1 MQIGTKQL
9 FDSSLHRMTSLS
21 AGAARLQ
28 TEIATG
34 TKLQAAS
41 DDSVAFDRLTRL
53 KRNLANEDQYASNV
67 NAAATL
73 LQQSDTA
80 LEGIEIQVQRAREI
94 AIAASNDTMT
104 PADRKALGIELN
116 AILDTMMELANAS
129 DARGQPLFAG
139 AGAGPAFSKD
149 ADGTVMWTGEG
160 EAPPI
165 PIGLNVT
172 IQAADSGARLFGGIS
187 TASGTTDMFAIVQN
201 LARALD
207 GTAPADPALGET
219 AQAQLRA
226 RLDAGLDGLAA
237 ATDRVASNRASVGA
251 RGARLEIETERL
263 ADLSTTREIERSGL
277 EDADVTEAIA
287 RLQQTMLALE
297 ATQASFARLSQ
308 MSLFDYIR

>member
-9 FDSSLHRMTSLS
+9 FDSSLHRMMSLS
-21 AGAARLQ
+21 TTAARLQ
-28 TEIATG
+28 TEIAT
-34 TKLQAAS
+34 TKKLQTAS

-53 KRNLANEDQYASNV
+53 KRDLANENQYASNV

-80 LEGIEIQVQRAREI
+80 LEGIEIQIQRAREI

-116 AILDTMMELANAS
+116 AILDTMMELANTR
-129 DARGQPLFAG
+129 DARGQPLFSG
-139 AGAGPAFSKD
+139 ASSGAAFAKD
-149 ADGTVMWTGEG
+149 ADGNVVWTGEG

-172 IQAADSGARLFGGIS
+172 IQAADSGARLFGGIA
-187 TASGTTDMFAIVQN
+187 TASGTTDIFAIVQN

-207 GTAPADPALGET
+207 DTAPDDPTMGDT

-226 RLDAGLDGLAA
+226 RLDAGLDGLPA
-237 ATDRVASNRASVGA
+237 ATA
-251 RGARLEIETERL
+251 RISATPAPLRGSRGRLEIEADRL
-263 ADLSTTREIERSGL
+263 VDLSTTREIERSGL
-277 EDADVTEAIA
+277 EDADVTESIA

-297 ATQASFARLSQ
+297 ATQASFAKLSQ